1 MYAQSVIQVRIDKP
15 LKEEVGEIFSS
26 IGLDMSTA
34 IRMFFQRCRAVKG
47 IPFALTAVSETT
59 AVRMGLSKG
68 KWEMSDDWH
77 EQEHMLDREIEAD
90 FHRRICPIPEY
101 GQKIAINGDIFADDS
116 ALWENS

>member
-47 IPFALTAVSETT
+47 MPFALAAVPG
-59 AVRMGLSKG
+59 APVVRMGLSKG
-68 KWEMSDDWH
+68 KWEMPDDWH
-77 EQEHMLDREIEAD
+77 EQERKLDGEIEAD
-90 FHRRICPIPEY
+90 FY
-101 GQKIAINGDIFADDS
+101 A
-116 ALWENS
+116 NSL

>member
-47 IPFALTAVSETT
+47 IPFALTAVPETP
-59 AVRMGLSKG
+59 AVRVGLSKG
-68 KWEMSDDWH
+68 KWEMPDDWH
-77 EQEHMLDREIEAD
+77 EQERKLDGEIEAD
-90 FHRRICPIPEY
+90 FY
-101 GQKIAINGDIFADDS
+101 A
-116 ALWENS
+116 NSL

>member
-47 IPFALTAVSETT
+47 IPFALTAVPET
-59 AVRMGLSKG
+59 APVRMGVSKG
-68 KWEMSDDWH
+68 KWDMPDDWY
-77 EQEHMLDREIEAD
+77 EQDRKLDGEIEAD
-90 FHRRICPIPEY
+90 FY
-101 GQKIAINGDIFADDS
+101 A
-116 ALWENS
+116 NSL